1 MVFSCF
7 KSTAAKKRVATS
19 AVKAMGLPFTVT
31 RNVSTSALPVPLPFI
46 TNKEQHLSGTFSNLK
61 VTVAAPSGEQGD
73 FLSQTKNRAI
83 LFATWQR
90 ESVWSNRGNHAITP
104 RRLPRRPPREPFL
117 TPKT

>member
-31 RNVSTSALPVPLPFI
+31 RNVSTSALPVPLPFV

-73 FLSQTKNRAI
+73 FLSQTKNLLRKTMGERSMGASNGLRENSWCCKKR
-83 LFATWQR
+83 LFCHAVRSRTAATR
-90 ESVWSNRGNHAITP
+90 
-104 RRLPRRPPREPFL
+104 
-117 TPKT
+117 